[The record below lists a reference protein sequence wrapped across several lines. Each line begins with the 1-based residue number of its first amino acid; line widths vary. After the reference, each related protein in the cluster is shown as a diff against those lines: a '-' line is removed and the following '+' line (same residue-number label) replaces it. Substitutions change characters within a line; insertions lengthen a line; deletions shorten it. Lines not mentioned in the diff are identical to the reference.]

1 MPPQKYTHRD
11 RGYSV
16 EEIQKMLEIGCQ
28 GRLREKVAILV
39 LSSAGG
45 MRIGG
50 LHILKKGDLKEMQ
63 TTQGEKVY
71 GIRVYSDSSQDYF
84 TPCSPECTVAIDRY
98 LEERAS
104 AGELLKYD
112 SPVIRNL
119 YNSLSVKAVKP
130 LSYQGIKNLVR
141 TVVKLSGVRIG
152 FEFKGQV
159 KESRE
164 FRKFYKCESDL
175 SGMVPGIVELTQ
187 GHNIG
192 MATHY
197 LIPKESDILK
207 EYEKVL
213 NRITIDEKHLLKK
226 RNKELEAKQ
235 SDYLAELGDLRE
247 EFNEMKI
254 FACSGTNNRMIW

>member
-164 FRKFYKCESDL
+164 FRKFYKGEADL